1 MWKPARGI
9 LIPVMFL
16 LFMSQPGLSR
26 AVPAVGQEF
35 PDLRMSPPSTAED
48 AAYLGVKPSQ
58 PFTLSDVGS
67 DFLLLDVMSALCPHC
82 QADAPHMNE
91 VFAAIQEQGLGKQL
105 KVLALGV
112 NNTEFEL
119 TLYRNKYGVPFPLI
133 MDEEMVAVT
142 QAGVAGTPTYFLLD
156 LRGRS
161 PQVLHVVEGRMDSP
175 KKFLSNIRAAAGL
188 EKTK

>member
-16 LFMSQPGLSR
+16 LFMSQPDLSR

-67 DFLLLDVMSALCPHC
+67 DFLLLEVMSALCPHC

-175 KKFLSNIRAAAGL
+175 KKFLSNIRSAAGL